1 MAPNAALYSNSGSYY
16 GNSDRLLRV
25 VTLRG
30 KPSVDATN
38 TTLTFN
44 VTVAPS
50 SSEEDTVTVYRVSF
64 NTTANGTDTPQVSE
78 QEYGTV
84 RSTLFLRHTS
94 VPSAHVHGSVGHKSC
109 LRLCICLK
117 FASRSLSVMA

>member
-1 MAPNAALYSNSGSYY
+1 MFAQQRQTALTMGPQQAVAPNAALYSNSGPYY

-50 SSEEDTVTVYRVSF
+50 SSEEDTVTVYRMSF
-64 NTTANGTDTPQVSE
+64 NTTANGTDMPQVSE

-84 RSTLFLRHTS
+84 RSTFVFGGIH
-94 VPSAHVHGSVGHKSC
+94 
-109 LRLCICLK
+109 
-117 FASRSLSVMA
+117 